1 MKKLIRKLTEND
13 RTTVKDEVI
22 LIIFTLLLI
31 ICSAA
36 FFLLSHRLGK
46 ELYAAFFTAGV
57 MTALAS
63 VFFVII
69 LIYRLIDNLKHK

>member
-31 ICSAA
+31 ICAA
-36 FFLLSHRLGK
+36 VFFILSGKLGK

-57 MTALAS
+57 MTALTS
-63 VFFVII
+63 LFFVII
-69 LIYRLIDNLKHK
+69 VIYRLIDNLKHK

>member
-13 RTTVKDEVI
+13 RTTVKDEII

-31 ICSAA
+31 ICSAGSFVISVKLA
-36 FFLLSHRLGK
+36 K
-46 ELYAAFFTAGV
+46 ELYAAFFTAGI

-69 LIYRLIDNLKHK
+69 VIYRLIDNIKHK